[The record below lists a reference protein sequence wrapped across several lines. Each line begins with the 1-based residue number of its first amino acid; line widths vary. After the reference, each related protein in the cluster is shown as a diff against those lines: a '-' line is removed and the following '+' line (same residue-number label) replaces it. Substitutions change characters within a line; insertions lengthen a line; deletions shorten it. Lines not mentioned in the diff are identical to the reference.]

1 MLNKVISIISEYQ
14 DIPANTIHADS
25 HLVNDL
31 GFTSY
36 DVVSLVG
43 KFEDEFDIEVPDRKI
58 KMMKTV
64 DDIVKFIEAA
74 TSTLRKKFVSK
85 EVGFYRLPASA
96 PVRL

>member
-1 MLNKVISIISEYQ
+1 MLDKVISIISEYQ
-14 DIPANTIHADS
+14 DIPADTIHADS

-58 KMMKTV
+58 KLMKTV
-64 DDIVKFIEAA
+64 DDIVKFIKA
-74 TSTLRKKFVSK
+74 ST
-85 EVGFYRLPASA
+85 EE
-96 PVRL
+96 

>member
-1 MLNKVISIISEYQ
+1 MLDKVISIISEYQ
-14 DIPANTIHADS
+14 DIPADTIHADS

-58 KMMKTV
+58 KLMKTV
-64 DDIVKFIEAA
+64 GDIVTFIEAEA
-74 TSTLRKKFVSK
+74 
-85 EVGFYRLPASA
+85 EE
-96 PVRL
+96 

>member
-1 MLNKVISIISEYQ
+1 MLDKVISIISEYQ
-14 DIPANTIHADS
+14 DIPADTIHANS

-58 KMMKTV
+58 KLMKTV

-74 TSTLRKKFVSK
+74 T
-85 EVGFYRLPASA
+85 EE
-96 PVRL
+96 

>member
-1 MLNKVISIISEYQ
+1 MLDKVISIISEYQ
-14 DIPANTIHADS
+14 DLPADTIHADS

-58 KMMKTV
+58 KLMKTV
-64 DDIVKFIEAA
+64 DDIVKFIEA
-74 TSTLRKKFVSK
+74 TT
-85 EVGFYRLPASA
+85 EE
-96 PVRL
+96 

>member
-1 MLNKVISIISEYQ
+1 MLEKVISIISEYQ
-14 DIPANTIHADS
+14 DIPADTIHANS

-58 KMMKTV
+58 KLMKTV

-74 TSTLRKKFVSK
+74 T
-85 EVGFYRLPASA
+85 EE
-96 PVRL
+96 

>member
-1 MLNKVISIISEYQ
+1 MLDKVISIISEYQ
-14 DIPANTIHADS
+14 DIPADTIHADS

-58 KMMKTV
+58 KLMKTV

-74 TSTLRKKFVSK
+74 TEK
-85 EVGFYRLPASA
+85 
-96 PVRL
+96 

>member
-1 MLNKVISIISEYQ
+1 MLDKVISIISEYQ
-14 DIPANTIHADS
+14 DIPADTIHAES

-58 KMMKTV
+58 KLMKTV
-64 DDIVKFIEAA
+64 DSIVKFIEAA
-74 TSTLRKKFVSK
+74 T
-85 EVGFYRLPASA
+85 EE
-96 PVRL
+96 

>member
-1 MLNKVISIISEYQ
+1 MLDKVISIISEYQ
-14 DIPANTIHADS
+14 DIPADTIRADS

-58 KMMKTV
+58 KLMKTV

-74 TSTLRKKFVSK
+74 T
-85 EVGFYRLPASA
+85 EE
-96 PVRL
+96 

>member
-14 DIPANTIHADS
+14 DIPADTIHADS

-58 KMMKTV
+58 KLMKTV

-74 TSTLRKKFVSK
+74 T
-85 EVGFYRLPASA
+85 ED
-96 PVRL
+96 

>member
-1 MLNKVISIISEYQ
+1 MLEKIISIISEYQ
-14 DIPANTIHADS
+14 DIPADTIHADS

-58 KMMKTV
+58 KLMKTV
-64 DDIVKFIEAA
+64 DDIVKFIETA
-74 TSTLRKKFVSK
+74 T
-85 EVGFYRLPASA
+85 EE
-96 PVRL
+96 

>member
-1 MLNKVISIISEYQ
+1 MMDKVVSIISEYQ
-14 DIPANTIHADS
+14 DIPADTIHADS

-58 KMMKTV
+58 KHMKTV
-64 DDIVKFIEAA
+64 DDIVKFLEAV
-74 TSTLRKKFVSK
+74 T
-85 EVGFYRLPASA
+85 EE
-96 PVRL
+96 

>member
-1 MLNKVISIISEYQ
+1 MLDKVISIISEYQ
-14 DIPANTIHADS
+14 DIPADTIHADS

-31 GFTSY
+31 SFTSY

-58 KMMKTV
+58 KLMKTV

-74 TSTLRKKFVSK
+74 T
-85 EVGFYRLPASA
+85 EE
-96 PVRL
+96 

>member
-1 MLNKVISIISEYQ
+1 MLDKVISIISEYQ
-14 DIPANTIHADS
+14 DIPADTIHADS

-58 KMMKTV
+58 KLMKTV
-64 DDIVKFIEAA
+64 GDIVKFIEVA
-74 TSTLRKKFVSK
+74 T
-85 EVGFYRLPASA
+85 EE
-96 PVRL
+96 

>member
-1 MLNKVISIISEYQ
+1 MLDKVISIISEYQ
-14 DIPANTIHADS
+14 DIPAATIHADS

-58 KMMKTV
+58 KLMKTV
-64 DDIVKFIEAA
+64 DDIVKYIEAA
-74 TSTLRKKFVSK
+74 T
-85 EVGFYRLPASA
+85 EE
-96 PVRL
+96 

>member
-1 MLNKVISIISEYQ
+1 MLDKVISIISEYQ
-14 DIPANTIHADS
+14 DIPTDTIHADS

-58 KMMKTV
+58 KLMKTV
-64 DDIVKFIEAA
+64 DDIVEFIEAA
-74 TSTLRKKFVSK
+74 T
-85 EVGFYRLPASA
+85 EE
-96 PVRL
+96 

>member
-1 MLNKVISIISEYQ
+1 MLDKVISIISEYQ
-14 DIPANTIHADS
+14 DIPADTIHADI

-58 KMMKTV
+58 KLMKTV

-74 TSTLRKKFVSK
+74 T
-85 EVGFYRLPASA
+85 EE
-96 PVRL
+96 

>member
-1 MLNKVISIISEYQ
+1 MLEKVISIISEYQ
-14 DIPANTIHADS
+14 DIPADTIYADS

-58 KMMKTV
+58 KPMKTV
-64 DDIVKFIEAA
+64 EDIVKFIEAA
-74 TSTLRKKFVSK
+74 M
-85 EVGFYRLPASA
+85 EE
-96 PVRL
+96 

>member
-1 MLNKVISIISEYQ
+1 MLDKVISIISEYQ
-14 DIPANTIHADS
+14 DIPADTIHADS

-58 KMMKTV
+58 KLMKTV

-74 TSTLRKKFVSK
+74 V
-85 EVGFYRLPASA
+85 E
-96 PVRL
+96 

>member
-1 MLNKVISIISEYQ
+1 MLEKIISIISEYQ
-14 DIPANTIHADS
+14 DIPADTIHADS

-58 KMMKTV
+58 KLMKTV
-64 DDIVKFIEAA
+64 GDIVKFIEAA
-74 TSTLRKKFVSK
+74 T
-85 EVGFYRLPASA
+85 EE
-96 PVRL
+96 

>member
-14 DIPANTIHADS
+14 DIPADTIHADS

-58 KMMKTV
+58 KLMKTV

-74 TSTLRKKFVSK
+74 T
-85 EVGFYRLPASA
+85 EE
-96 PVRL
+96 

>member
-1 MLNKVISIISEYQ
+1 MLDKVISIISEYQ
-14 DIPANTIHADS
+14 DIPADTSHADS

-58 KMMKTV
+58 KLMKTV
-64 DDIVKFIEAA
+64 DDIVKFIEM
-74 TSTLRKKFVSK
+74 
-85 EVGFYRLPASA
+85 SA
-96 PVRL
+96 E

>member
-1 MLNKVISIISEYQ
+1 MLQKIISIISEYQ
-14 DIPANTIHADS
+14 DIPADTIHADS

-58 KMMKTV
+58 KLMKTV

-74 TSTLRKKFVSK
+74 T
-85 EVGFYRLPASA
+85 EE
-96 PVRL
+96 

>member
-1 MLNKVISIISEYQ
+1 MLDKVISIISEYQ
-14 DIPANTIHADS
+14 DIPAYTIHADS

-58 KMMKTV
+58 KLMKTV
-64 DDIVKFIEAA
+64 EDIVKFIEAA
-74 TSTLRKKFVSK
+74 T
-85 EVGFYRLPASA
+85 EE
-96 PVRL
+96 

>member
-1 MLNKVISIISEYQ
+1 MLDKVISIISEYQ
-14 DIPANTIHADS
+14 DIPADTIHADS

-58 KMMKTV
+58 KLMKTG

-74 TSTLRKKFVSK
+74 T
-85 EVGFYRLPASA
+85 EE
-96 PVRL
+96 

>member
-1 MLNKVISIISEYQ
+1 MLQKIISIISEYQ
-14 DIPANTIHADS
+14 DIPADTIHADS

-58 KMMKTV
+58 KIMKTV

-74 TSTLRKKFVSK
+74 T
-85 EVGFYRLPASA
+85 EE
-96 PVRL
+96 